1 MSEKHL
7 FKFQSE
13 NDYKI
18 AKKNHLVIPNVS
30 TIVETGNTYINTPF
44 VSKENA
50 EVGDI
55 IVFHEET
62 DGTKTVRFMKPEA
75 FDKNDGYWTADAI
88 VVVPY
93 SHTGD
98 GTVRAMAL
106 KYASTDT
113 PSEGTEAKRTS
124 DYITFGAT
132 AEIQNAKQYNNY
144 VSFTSIQGQTI
155 EDEIALQ
162 DIFYI
167 LTAGSPVDTL
177 SEMEGGYENVLNP
190 FDTETRYGYNSD
202 VTNYLPSPFNNDGSK
217 SDAYHSTGAF
227 SDFASNNPLGD
238 MDGDKNTLAI
248 LKNLNQ
254 DYLEESLYAET
265 LDNQQTKTVDD
276 VVINLF
282 PLASACARYSSVL
295 KPCVFD
301 TSKTLEENIKTMPW
315 YMPSAGEL
323 GYMRSRIAKIR
334 YSIDKIKSSGMIHNP
349 MPVQVLISSTTGFSA
364 EKNGYG
370 IVCVDSTYQIDSE
383 IWYFGQVPVLQTDFG
398 SVFPFC
404 KF

>member
-1 MSEKHL
+1 MSQKHL
-7 FKFQSE
+7 FKFQTE
-13 NDYKI
+13 NDYKT
-18 AKKNHLVIPNVS
+18 AKRNNLIVPNISMV
-30 TIVETGNTYINTPF
+30 VEDGDTHINSKF
-44 VSKENA
+44 VPRELA
-50 EVGDI
+50 EAGDI
-55 IVFHEET
+55 IVYHIEEN
-62 DGTKTVRFMKPEA
+62 GEKTVKYMKPQA
-75 FDKNDGYWTADAI
+75 YDANDGYWIPDAI

-93 SHTGD
+93 SHTDD
-98 GTVRAMAL
+98 GTVRAMGL
-106 KYASTDT
+106 KYASTIT

-162 DIFYI
+162 DIFRI
-167 LTAGSPVDTL
+167 VTAGSPIDTL
-177 SEMEGGYENVLNP
+177 PEMEGGNENVLNP
-190 FDTETRYGYNSD
+190 FDTETRYGYNRD

-238 MDGDKNTLAI
+238 MDGDKNTLTI

-254 DYLEESLYAET
+254 NYLEESLYAET

-301 TSKTLEENIKTMPW
+301 TSKTIEENIKTMPW

-323 GYMRSRIAKIR
+323 GYMRSRIAKIC
-334 YSIDKIKSSGMIHNP
+334 YSIDKIKSSGMIHDP

-370 IVCVDSTYQIDSE
+370 IVCVDSTYQMHSG